1 MRCFGVAPCAIHI
14 FRYKELKA
22 WQKGQT
28 IQEYRSQYV
37 TSTPAATQSLRVPH
51 WQSSKVNSSLCLS
64 FARSLV
70 LLVTRPPPR
79 LPMGGGSVAYPISS
93 TLQQPGPAHLSWHLG
108 MLLFIYLLLGPHF
121 PLWRNPCEVQAFR
134 GAHLL
139 PHLLPRSPHSL
150 LRSPHSL
157 TRSLAHSLAHSLT
170 HSRTHSLTRFS
181 LFAVLAAPL
190 MFSAD
195 IRGAASAKNSWTDEI
210 AAILLNTAMIVRL
223 CTRVGFT
230 SKTLPPPQ
238 TPVLISTAPLFR
250 CFPGMSN

>member
-1 MRCFGVAPCAIHI
+1 MKFRHFAVLTYSLTYSLAHLIH
-14 FRYKELKA
+14 
-22 WQKGQT
+22 
-28 IQEYRSQYV
+28 
-37 TSTPAATQSLRVPH
+37 
-51 WQSSKVNSSLCLS
+51 S
-64 FARSLV
+64 FA
-70 LLVTRPPPR
+70 
-79 LPMGGGSVAYPISS
+79 
-93 TLQQPGPAHLSWHLG
+93 HL
-108 MLLFIYLLLGPHF
+108 
-121 PLWRNPCEVQAFR
+121 
-134 GAHLL
+134 
-139 PHLLPRSPHSL
+139 
-150 LRSPHSL
+150 
-157 TRSLAHSLAHSLT
+157 THSLAHSLT
-170 HSRTHSLTRFS
+170 HSLTHPLTHSLTHSLTRFS